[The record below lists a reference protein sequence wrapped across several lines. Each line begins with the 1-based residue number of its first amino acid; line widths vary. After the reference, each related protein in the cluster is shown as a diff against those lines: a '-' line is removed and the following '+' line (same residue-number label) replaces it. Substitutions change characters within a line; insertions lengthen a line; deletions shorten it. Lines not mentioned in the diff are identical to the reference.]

1 MVDSSLRRV
10 VELSER
16 SKQVRREAIAL
27 SKANGGYHYGGSF
40 SCAEILLN
48 LWDRILQK
56 EDRFILSKG
65 HGCWVYYVLLRER
78 GFNPTIE
85 GHPHYEPNEGIYCTA
100 GSMGHGLP
108 VGLGI
113 ALARK
118 ISGHEGRVFILMGDG
133 ECQEGTTWES
143 LLVAGHLK
151 LDNVIAIVDN
161 NGIQGSG
168 YVSDILPLEKPMIS
182 AAKSANWN
190 VHEIDGH
197 NDDLLKI
204 DLSPDGKPTLIMAR
218 TIKGKG
224 VSFME
229 NSPKWH
235 SNWLGGVDEV
245 NALEELK

>member
-1 MVDSSLRRV
+1 MSLNA
-10 VELSER
+10 R
-16 SKQVRREAIAL
+16 SKQVRRDAIAL

-48 LWDRILQK
+48 LWDIIL
-56 EDRFILSKG
+56 EDSDRFILSKG

-78 GFNPTIE
+78 GFNPTLE
-85 GHPHYEPNEGIYCTA
+85 GHPHYEPHEGIFCTT

-113 ALARK
+113 ALSRK
-118 ISGHEGRVFILMGDG
+118 ISGREGRVFVLMGDG

-143 LLVAGHLK
+143 LLVGGHLG
-151 LDNVIAIVDN
+151 LDNLVAIIDN

-168 YVSDILPLEKPMIS
+168 FVNNILPIERPLIS
-182 AAKSANWN
+182 AAKAASWN

-197 NDDLLKI
+197 NDELTKI
-204 DLSPDGKPTLIMAR
+204 EFKPNGKPTLIFAK

-229 NSPKWH
+229 NVPRWH
-235 SNWLGGVDEV
+235 SNWLGGTDEAT
-245 NALEELK
+245 ALEELT